1 MVAYT
6 GGLLGMY
13 IGFSFMNLIKNI
25 MTFFHNTITVIKFKF
40 TKENLRPL
48 GEIVEENYAGTH
60 FQAETEKSTALGEYD
75 KNKKTLETKVK
86 QQYLEIKIKE
96 QEEQIKK
103 LQEWKNKLESK

>member
-6 GGLLGMY
+6 GGILGMY

-48 GEIVEENYAGTH
+48 GEIVEENYAGTL
-60 FQAETEKSTALGEYD
+60 FQTETEKSTALEEYN

-86 QQYLEIKIKE
+86 QQYLETKIK
-96 QEEQIKK
+96 EQIKK